1 MRLVRITGRVALLA
15 LFLSA
20 FADPSQAQTSESNEQ
35 PTTIRGVV
43 VNAVTRARIPRAL
56 VRSMDGRLAMLTDG
70 DGQFEFTLPKS
81 GAEGPIY
88 ADRAYFLQRGQR
100 VHFVGDFAL
109 TAQKPGFFEEAN
121 GRREVRNSS
130 GEITI
135 ALVPEALIKGKI
147 ALSTGDVASHI
158 TVQLY
163 SRQLTEGYWRWLPG
177 PTARANSAGEYRFA
191 ELQAGSYKMVTREWM
206 DNDPQTTPPGGQLYG
221 FPPVYYP
228 NAADFSGGAIVEVAA
243 GQTIEANVTLTRQP
257 YYPVKI
263 AVANG
268 DPGGLNVFVEGQR
281 GPGYSLGYDG
291 REGQITGL
299 LPNGNYVV
307 EGNVFG
313 PLRVSGRVSLSVNG
327 APAEGP
333 AMTLVPLSS
342 VSFDVKE
349 EFNDAQP
356 TPLTTWSDGKHTYN
370 LRGPRALLSAN
381 VESADNLERPTGGAI
396 RPPKGPDDDSLVIEN
411 VLPGKYWVRLYAT
424 HGYVA
429 SAMMGATDVLHE
441 PVTIGSGAT
450 LPIEVLL
457 RDDFAEIDGT
467 VSNLRQQA
475 GSPSNGA
482 GAWIYFVPTG
492 SSGQFQQ
499 FGASSDGRF
508 ANPVVVPGSYRVLT
522 FENQQSELPYRD
534 PVGMKAYETKGQVIT
549 VAPGQKTTMELQ
561 ILSNAQ

>member
-1 MRLVRITGRVALLA
+1 MKSVGITGRVALLA
-15 LFLSA
+15 LFLSV
-20 FADPSQAQTSESNEQ
+20 FADLSQSQSSESNEQ

-43 VNAVTRARIPRAL
+43 INAVTRAPVPRAL
-56 VRSMDGRLAMLTDG
+56 VRSMDSRVAVLTDG

-81 GAEGPIY
+81 DVEGP
-88 ADRAYFLQRGQR
+88 ANEVRTYFGRPRQR
-100 VHFVGDFAL
+100 VRLAGGL
-109 TAQKPGFFEEAN
+109 TLIAQKPGFFEDPSPHHSIP
-121 GRREVRNSS
+121 NSS

-135 ALVPEALIKGKI
+135 ALVPEAVIKGKI
-147 ALSTGDVASHI
+147 TLSTGDAASHI
-158 TVQLY
+158 SVQLY
-163 SRQLTEGYWRWLPG
+163 SRQITEGFWRWLPG
-177 PTARANSAGEYRFA
+177 QFAQANSVGEFRFA
-191 ELQAGSYKMVTREWM
+191 ELQAGSYKLVTREWM
-206 DNDPQTTPPGGQLYG
+206 DNDPQATPPGGQLYG

-228 NAADFSGGAIVEVAA
+228 NAADFSGGAMIEIAA
-243 GQTIEANVTLTRQP
+243 GQTMEANVSLTRQP

-263 AVANG
+263 ALANG

-281 GPGYSLGYDG
+281 GPGYSLGYNG
-291 REGQITGL
+291 IEGQITGL

-307 EGNVFG
+307 EGNIFG
-313 PLRVSGRVSLSVNG
+313 PQRASGRVSLSVNG
-327 APAEGP
+327 GPVEGP

-370 LRGPRALLSAN
+370 LRGPRASLSAN

-396 RPPKGPDDDSLVIEN
+396 RPPKAPDDDSLVIEN
-411 VLPGKYWVRLYAT
+411 LLPGNYWVRLYAT

-450 LPIEVLL
+450 LPIEVVL

-467 VSNLRQQA
+467 VSNLAQQA
-475 GSPSNGA
+475 GSQSNGP

-499 FGASSDGRF
+499 IGVSSDGKF
-508 ANPVVVPGSYRVLT
+508 SNPMIVPGSYRVLA
-522 FENQQSELPYRD
+522 FESQQLQLPYRD
-534 PVGMKAYETKGQVIT
+534 PAGMKAYETKGQVIT
-549 VAPGQKTTMELQ
+549 VAPGQKATMELQ
-561 ILSNAQ
+561 MLSNAQ